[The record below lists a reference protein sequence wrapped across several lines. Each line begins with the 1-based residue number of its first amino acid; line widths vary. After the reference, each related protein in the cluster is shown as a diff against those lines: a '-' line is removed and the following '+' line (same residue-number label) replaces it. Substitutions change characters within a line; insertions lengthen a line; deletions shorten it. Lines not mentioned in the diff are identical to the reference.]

1 MKTLRLFESPPLPTK
16 SPKIKLDEATFEI
29 KSTKINIEI
38 ANVDKLKVAELRTVL
53 SSHELDTKGTQPI
66 LVERLKSYLEGLP
79 PKDPNAPVV
88 EVAAV
93 AGLPPKNI
101 SKKNDTPSNNV
112 MMEKLEKIEE
122 KLENY
127 ESSNKDMKVTLASN
141 MAAIDGLNTKLDKI
155 SQLLGV
161 LTENGGKMK
170 ESYPV
175 RFSEF
180 FEQLFL
186 RMLLI
191 QKQCVKERH
200 SFERHS

>member
-29 KSTKINIEI
+29 KSTKMNIEI

-66 LVERLKSYLEGLP
+66 LVERLRSYLEGLP
-79 PKDPNAPVV
+79 PKNM
-88 EVAAV
+88 
-93 AGLPPKNI
+93 

-127 ESSNKDMKVTLASN
+127 ESSNKDMKVTLVSN
-141 MAAIDGLNTKLDKI
+141 MAAIDGFNTKLDKI

-161 LTENGGKMK
+161 LTENGGKMN
-170 ESYPV
+170 EAYPV
-175 RFSEF
+175 RLSDF
-180 FEQLFL
+180 FFKQILFL
-186 RMLLI
+186 
-191 QKQCVKERH
+191 VW
-200 SFERHS
+200 F

>member
-1 MKTLRLFESPPLPTK
+1 M
-16 SPKIKLDEATFEI
+16 
-29 KSTKINIEI
+29 NIEI

-79 PKDPNAPVV
+79 PKDPNAPAA

-93 AGLPPKNI
+93 AGLPPKNM
-101 SKKNDTPSNNV
+101 SKKTDDTPSNNV

-122 KLENY
+122 KLEIY

-161 LTENGGKMK
+161 LTENGGKMN
-170 ESYPV
+170 EAYPV
-175 RFSEF
+175 RLSEF
-180 FEQLFL
+180 F
-186 RMLLI
+186 
-191 QKQCVKERH
+191 
-200 SFERHS
+200 